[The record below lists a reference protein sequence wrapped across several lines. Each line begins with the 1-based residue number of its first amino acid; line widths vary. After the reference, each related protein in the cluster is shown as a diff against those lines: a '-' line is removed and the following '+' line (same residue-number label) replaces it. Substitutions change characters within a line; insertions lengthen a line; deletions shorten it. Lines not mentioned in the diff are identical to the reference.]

1 MFTALWDGDHDSSS
15 PSSSII
21 FSSQLDHHQKSGRAC
36 QPFPS
41 FVPFPPWRLSSP
53 VAARSTRPTY
63 GSVPGSPSPISPQL
77 HGVSPHLHDAP
88 LVDGAAV
95 DRAVDPG
102 EWIALARVGMRQVGR
117 PSCLSCRRCG
127 ATACHPGH
135 AGRPGTQGLGCSA
148 RAALRT
154 PEEHLHLHRAADLR
168 SQRHPMVLPP
178 ASSLCPSCPSRTPS
192 RISHPISRLP
202 TSGRRRRRR
211 PSGLRAR
218 GTISSVGLGRA
229 RQGAPAV
236 RRGVAAARARRKRA
250 RARLRPRAA
259 RPVAVVCSQPAAVCA
274 RNPNPH
280 PNPHPNHNP
289 TPA

>member
-1 MFTALWDGDHDSSS
+1 MLPPLATLATLAAL
-15 PSSSII
+15 
-21 FSSQLDHHQKSGRAC
+21 GR
-36 QPFPS
+36 
-41 FVPFPPWRLSSP
+41 
-53 VAARSTRPTY
+53 
-63 GSVPGSPSPISPQL
+63 
-77 HGVSPHLHDAP
+77 
-88 LVDGAAV
+88 
-95 DRAVDPG
+95 RA
-102 EWIALARVGMRQVGR
+102 M
-117 PSCLSCRRCG
+117 
-127 ATACHPGH
+127 
-135 AGRPGTQGLGCSA
+135 GLGCSA

-259 RPVAVVCSQPAAVCA
+259 RPVTVVCSQPATVCA
-274 RNPNPH
+274 RPIAELGSGLLALPGLVAH
-280 PNPHPNHNP
+280 LLGAHAALLTDRRAPLEL
-289 TPA
+289 

>member
-1 MFTALWDGDHDSSS
+1 MLDPACGVLSFLQGLTRSGVSLPRS
-15 PSSSII
+15 P
-21 FSSQLDHHQKSGRAC
+21 R
-36 QPFPS
+36 
-41 FVPFPPWRLSSP
+41 
-53 VAARSTRPTY
+53 
-63 GSVPGSPSPISPQL
+63 L
-77 HGVSPHLHDAP
+77 HGVAKFARCSPGRC
-88 LVDGAAV
+88 GAAV
-95 DRAVDPG
+95 GPRG

-211 PSGLRAR
+211 PSGLTAR

-259 RPVAVVCSQPAAVCA
+259 RPVTIVCSQLA
-274 RNPNPH
+274 
-280 PNPHPNHNP
+280 
-289 TPA
+289 TE